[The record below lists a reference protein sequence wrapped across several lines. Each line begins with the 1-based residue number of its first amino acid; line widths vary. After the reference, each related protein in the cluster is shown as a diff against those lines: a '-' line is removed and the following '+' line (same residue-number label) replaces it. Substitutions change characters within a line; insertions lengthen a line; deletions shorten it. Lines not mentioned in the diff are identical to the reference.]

1 MASFTK
7 TIPAGKADAEV
18 EALLEGRDHFLRP
31 TQQDA
36 PLPV

>member
-7 TIPAGKADAEV
+7 TIPAGKTEAEV
-18 EALLEGRDHFLRP
+18 EALLAGRDHFLRP
-31 TQQDA
+31 PQQAA